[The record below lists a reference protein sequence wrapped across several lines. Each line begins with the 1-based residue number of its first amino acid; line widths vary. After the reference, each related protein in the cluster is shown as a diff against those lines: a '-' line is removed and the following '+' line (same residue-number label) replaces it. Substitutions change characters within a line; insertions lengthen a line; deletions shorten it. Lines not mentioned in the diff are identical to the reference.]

1 MIWVHHPKKHISYR
15 TWIANW
21 FARWPEA
28 GWEHLWQGSHL
39 GIFAANGRMGTVR
52 VDENGGYPQL
62 LASLRGPHQGLIM
75 TRGFRGVFSRN
86 PVFEP
91 QFPRLVFPFCQR
103 MSKDGTAWT
112 DFAFEQKPISWETR
126 MFRFSSNLVVLPRV
140 FSLNLGYPNM
150 FWRKMFSTMGISAIL
165 SQHCCWLAATC
176 YIRSPRSRHVW
187 SSDLIFMWQT
197 AAMNASTMEFKP
209 SKSDVWSHIKHHKTL
224 NIATYL
230 LYFFAS
236 GQALPWKPW
245 RSTLRRYWTSS
256 CFPTTN
262 TSETCVIPS
271 YPVGSYSWFWVL

>member
-62 LASLRGPHQGLIM
+62 LASLRGLIK
-75 TRGFRGVFSRN
+75 GSSWPEDLGVCFRGTQFSSLS
-86 PVFEP
+86 F
-91 QFPRLVFPFCQR
+91 QGSCFPFVKGCQR
-103 MSKDGTAWT
+103 MARHGQISHSSKSQFHERHACS
-112 DFAFEQKPISWETR
+112 DFLPILL
-126 MFRFSSNLVVLPRV
+126 FYHVF

-197 AAMNASTMEFKP
+197 AVMNASTMEFKP